1 VQEAIHVRLLLLT
14 HPAPGL
20 CQESGDT
27 YWREVGHVG
36 KRVIPLVL
44 QQQGQ
49 IAPAVAPDAPFGK
62 LSGVDPYGHRLR
74 RHSNFPR
81 NLQLGLALAV
91 SLHDRHV
98 ALVACLSATQAPA
111 PFPGRLL
118 QAGPSTLAKFRPSSY
133 LKLSDVLF
141 HRLAE
146 VVNQVVSII
155 DLDGGRSAQTAAFG
169 VKTTSIPGDDFYA
182 RVRPQPFREALGRS
196 NRQQVDHPVSLQV
209 HEDRAV

>member
-1 VQEAIHVRLLLLT
+1 
-14 HPAPGL
+14 
-20 CQESGDT
+20 
-27 YWREVGHVG
+27 
-36 KRVIPLVL
+36 
-44 QQQGQ
+44 
-49 IAPAVAPDAPFGK
+49 
-62 LSGVDPYGHRLR
+62 
-74 RHSNFPR
+74 
-81 NLQLGLALAV
+81 
-91 SLHDRHV
+91 
-98 ALVACLSATQAPA
+98 
-111 PFPGRLL
+111 
-118 QAGPSTLAKFRPSSY
+118 
-133 LKLSDVLF
+133 LSDVLF